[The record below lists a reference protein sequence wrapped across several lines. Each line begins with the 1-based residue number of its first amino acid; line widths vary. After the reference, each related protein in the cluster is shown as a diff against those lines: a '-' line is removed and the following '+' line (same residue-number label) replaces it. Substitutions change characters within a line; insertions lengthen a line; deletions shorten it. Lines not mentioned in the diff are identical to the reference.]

1 MERKGDCMYKVMIID
16 DEEAL
21 RSLLKRTI
29 DWEDKGLTVVGEAS
43 SGSEAI
49 NIIDDLKP
57 DIVFVDIRMPFMD
70 GIEFSKL
77 AIERY
82 RNLKILILT
91 AFDDFQYAKECIGIG
106 ITEYLL
112 KPIVKASIEQVLDRV
127 TKQLD
132 EEKKSETD
140 AEMDAIDYYDSVK
153 MVDVE
158 EYIKKNYKNSDVNL
172 TAAAQK
178 FGFNAS
184 YLSRKFKE
192 EIGCGF
198 MEYLIDIRMKRAGE
212 LAKREELMYQS
223 AERVGIPDP
232 NYFGKCFRKYYGI
245 SYSEYVKEN
254 SKASDQ

>member
-1 MERKGDCMYKVMIID
+1 MYKVMIID

-29 DWEDKGLTVVGEAS
+29 DWGAKSLEVVGEAA

-49 NIIDDLKP
+49 NTIDDLKP

-77 AIERY
+77 AIRRY
-82 RNLKILILT
+82 PNLKILILT
-91 AFDDFQYAKECIGIG
+91 AFDDFHYAKECIGIG

-112 KPIVKASIEQVLDRV
+112 KPIVKNDIDEVLDRV
-127 TKQLD
+127 IATLD
-132 EEKKSETD
+132 TEKENRRLL
-140 AEMDAIDYYDSVK
+140 EIDEGGLRDNAR
-153 MVDVE
+153 MGDIE
-158 EYIKKNYKNSDVNL
+158 EYIKKNYKDADFNL
-172 TAAAQK
+172 TVAAGE

-192 EIGCGF
+192 EMGCGF
-198 MEYLIDIRMKRAGE
+198 MEYLIGIRMRRASE
-212 LAKREELMYQS
+212 LAKRGELMYRS

-232 NYFGKCFRKYYGI
+232 NYFGKCFRKYHGV
-245 SYSEYVKEN
+245 SYSEYVKTYA
-254 SKASDQ
+254 K

>member
-1 MERKGDCMYKVMIID
+1 MYKVMIID

-29 DWEDKGLTVVGEAS
+29 DWEAKGLEVVGEAA

-49 NIIDDLKP
+49 NTIDDLKP

-77 AIERY
+77 AISRY
-82 RNLKILILT
+82 ANLKILILT

-106 ITEYLL
+106 VTEYLL
-112 KPIVKASIEQVLDRV
+112 KPIVKSDIDEVLDRIIA
-127 TKQLD
+127 KLD
-132 EEKKSETD
+132 LEKENKRIL
-140 AEMDAIDYYDSVK
+140 EMDNGATHDNVK
-153 MVDVE
+153 MGAVE
-158 EYIKKNYKNSDVNL
+158 EYIKKNYKDSDFNL

-192 EIGCGF
+192 ETGCGF
-198 MEYLIDIRMKRAGE
+198 MEYLIDIRMKRASE
-212 LAKREELMYQS
+212 LAKRGELMYRS
-223 AERVGIPDP
+223 AEKVGIPDP
-232 NYFGKCFRKYYGI
+232 NYFGKCFRKYHNV
-245 SYSEYVKEN
+245 SYSEYVKIN
-254 SKASDQ
+254 TDLR

>member
-1 MERKGDCMYKVMIID
+1 MYKVMIID

-21 RSLLKRTI
+21 RSLLRRTI
-29 DWEDKGLTVVGEAS
+29 DWEPKDLEVVGEAA

-77 AIERY
+77 AIRRY
-82 RNLKILILT
+82 PNLKILILT
-91 AFDDFQYAKECIGIG
+91 AFDDFHYAKECIGIG

-112 KPIVKASIEQVLDRV
+112 KPIVKNDIDEVLDRV
-127 TKQLD
+127 IASLDTERENRRLLELD
-132 EEKKSETD
+132 ESGLRD
-140 AEMDAIDYYDSVK
+140 NAK
-153 MVDVE
+153 MGDIE
-158 EYIKKNYKNSDVNL
+158 EYIKKNYKDADFNL
-172 TAAAQK
+172 TAAAGE

-192 EIGCGF
+192 DMGCGF
-198 MEYLIDIRMKRAGE
+198 TEYLIGVRMRRASE
-212 LAKREELMYQS
+212 LAKRGELMYRS

-232 NYFGKCFRKYYGI
+232 NYFGKCFRKYHGI
-245 SYSEYVKEN
+245 SYSEYVKTH
-254 SKASDQ
+254 SQ

>member
-1 MERKGDCMYKVMIID
+1 MYKVMIID

-29 DWEDKGLTVVGEAS
+29 DWGAKSLEVVGEAA

-49 NIIDDLKP
+49 NTIDDLKP

-77 AIERY
+77 AIKRY
-82 RNLKILILT
+82 PNLKILILT
-91 AFDDFQYAKECIGIG
+91 AFDDFHYAKECIGIG

-112 KPIVKASIEQVLDRV
+112 KPIVKNDIDEVLDRV
-127 TKQLD
+127 ITTL
-132 EEKKSETD
+132 D
-140 AEMDAIDYYDSVK
+140 AEKENRRLLEIDEGGPRDNAK
-153 MVDVE
+153 MGDIE
-158 EYIKKNYKNSDVNL
+158 EYIKKNYKDADFNL
-172 TAAAQK
+172 TAAAGE

-192 EIGCGF
+192 EMGCGF
-198 MEYLIDIRMKRAGE
+198 MEYLIGIRMRRASE
-212 LAKREELMYQS
+212 LAKRGELMYRS

-245 SYSEYVKEN
+245 SYSEYVKTYA
-254 SKASDQ
+254 K

>member
-1 MERKGDCMYKVMIID
+1 MYKVMIID

-21 RSLLKRTI
+21 RSLLRRTV
-29 DWEDKGLTVVGEAS
+29 DWESKDLEVVGEAA

-77 AIERY
+77 AIRRY
-82 RNLKILILT
+82 PNLKILILT

-112 KPIVKASIEQVLDRV
+112 KPIVKNDIDGVLDRV
-127 TKQLD
+127 VANLDTEKENRRLLELD
-132 EEKKSETD
+132 ESGPRD
-140 AEMDAIDYYDSVK
+140 NAK
-153 MVDVE
+153 MGDIK
-158 EYIKKNYKNSDVNL
+158 EYIKKNYKDADFNL
-172 TAAAQK
+172 TAAAGE

-192 EIGCGF
+192 EMGCGF
-198 MEYLIDIRMKRAGE
+198 MEYLIGIRMRRASE
-212 LAKREELMYQS
+212 LAKRGELMYRS

-232 NYFGKCFRKYYGI
+232 NYFGKCFRKYHGI
-245 SYSEYVKEN
+245 SYSEYVKKHN
-254 SKASDQ
+254 Q

>member
-1 MERKGDCMYKVMIID
+1 MYKVMIID

-29 DWEDKGLTVVGEAS
+29 DWEAKGLEVVGEAA

-49 NIIDDLKP
+49 NTIDDLKP

-77 AIERY
+77 AIKRY
-82 RNLKILILT
+82 ADLKILILT
-91 AFDDFQYAKECIGIG
+91 AFDDFQYAKKCVGIG
-106 ITEYLL
+106 VTDYLL
-112 KPIVKASIEQVLDRV
+112 KPIVKNDIDEVLDGII
-127 TKQLD
+127 TKLD
-132 EEKKSETD
+132 IEKEKRRIS
-140 AEMDAIDYYDSVK
+140 EMDGDEIYDNAK
-153 MVDVE
+153 MGEIE
-158 EYIKKNYKNSDVNL
+158 EYIKENYKDSDFNL

-192 EIGCGF
+192 EMGCGF
-198 MEYLIDIRMKRAGE
+198 MEYLIGIRMKRAGE
-212 LAKREELMYQS
+212 LAKRSELMYRS

-232 NYFGKCFRKYYGI
+232 NYFGKCFRKYHGI
-245 SYSEYVKEN
+245 SYSEYVKLN
-254 SKASDQ
+254 ANNP

>member
-1 MERKGDCMYKVMIID
+1 MYKIMIID

-21 RSLLKRTI
+21 RNLLKRTI
-29 DWEDKGLTVVGEAS
+29 DWSAKGLEVVGEAS

-49 NIIDDLKP
+49 NTIDDLKP

-77 AIERY
+77 AIKRY
-82 RNLKILILT
+82 PKLKILILT

-106 ITEYLL
+106 VTEYLL
-112 KPIVKASIEQVLDRV
+112 KPIVKSDIDEVLDELV
-127 TKQLD
+127 AKLD
-132 EEKKSETD
+132 IEKESKRILEESTITRD
-140 AEMDAIDYYDSVK
+140 DVK
-153 MVDVE
+153 MGDIE
-158 EYIKKNYKNSDVNL
+158 EYIKKNYKDSDFNL

-198 MEYLIDIRMKRAGE
+198 MEYLIDIRMKRASE
-212 LAKREELMYQS
+212 LAKRGELMYRS
-223 AERVGIPDP
+223 AEQVGIPDP
-232 NYFGKCFRKYYGI
+232 NYFGKCFRKYHSI
-245 SYSEYVKEN
+245 SYSEYMKREN
-254 SKASDQ
+254 EQK

>member
-1 MERKGDCMYKVMIID
+1 MYKVMIID

-21 RSLLKRTI
+21 RSLLKQTI
-29 DWEDKGLTVVGEAS
+29 NWEAKGLSVVGEAA

-82 RNLKILILT
+82 SKLKVLILT

-112 KPIVKASIEQVLDRV
+112 KPIVQTDIDEVLDRV
-127 TKQLD
+127 IAKLD
-132 EEKKSETD
+132 EERAGEG
-140 AEMDAIDYYDSVK
+140 AFEMDNEAQSDNVK
-153 MVDVE
+153 MSDIE
-158 EYIKKNYKNSDVNL
+158 RCIKESYKDSDFNL

-198 MEYLIDIRMKRAGE
+198 MEYLIDIRMKRASE
-212 LAKREELMYQS
+212 LAKRGELMYRS
-223 AERVGIPDP
+223 AEMVGIPDP

-245 SYSEYVKEN
+245 SYSEYVKG
-254 SKASDQ
+254 K

>member
-1 MERKGDCMYKVMIID
+1 MYKVMIID

-21 RSLLKRTI
+21 RSLLKRTV
-29 DWEDKGLTVVGEAS
+29 DWEAKGLEVVGEAA

-77 AIERY
+77 AIKRY
-82 RNLKILILT
+82 PNLKILILT
-91 AFDDFQYAKECIGIG
+91 AFDDFSYAKECIGIG

-112 KPIVKASIEQVLDRV
+112 KPIVNNDIDGILDGVIAKLDSEKEYRKALELEGEGVRDN
-127 TKQLD
+127 TKMRD
-132 EEKKSETD
+132 
-140 AEMDAIDYYDSVK
+140 I
-153 MVDVE
+153 E
-158 EYIKKNYKNSDVNL
+158 EYIKKNYKDSDFNL

-178 FGFNAS
+178 FGFNVS

-192 EIGCGF
+192 EVGCGF
-198 MEYLIDIRMKRAGE
+198 MEYLIDIRMKRASE
-212 LAKREELMYQS
+212 LAKRGELMYRS

-232 NYFGKCFRKYYGI
+232 NYFGKCFRKYHGI
-245 SYSEYVKEN
+245 SYSEYVKLNGE
-254 SKASDQ
+254 